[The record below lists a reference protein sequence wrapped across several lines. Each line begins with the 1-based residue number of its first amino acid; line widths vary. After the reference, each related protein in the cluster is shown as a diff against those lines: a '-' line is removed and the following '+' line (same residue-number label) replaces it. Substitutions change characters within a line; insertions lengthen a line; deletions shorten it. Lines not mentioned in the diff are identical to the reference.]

1 MAIRKDL
8 YVPQENPEDF
18 NYEELRDPTVV
29 EMPFSPLE
37 VRFMKEK
44 PQLMPGLKVLYQELG
59 EEKFKRYISR
69 IRNINVSG
77 PRCLIIAESEL
88 HRTNLMRECLPAI
101 EKAFNVDNIRITT
114 VG

>member
-8 YVPQENPEDF
+8 FVPQENPEDF
-18 NYEELRDPTVV
+18 NYSELRDPTVV
-29 EMPFSPLE
+29 EMPFTPLE
-37 VRFMKEK
+37 QRFMKEK

-69 IRNINVSG
+69 IHNINVAG
-77 PRCLIIAESEL
+77 EHCLIIAESEL

-101 EKAFNVDNIRITT
+101 EKAFGVSNVRITT

>member
-59 EEKFKRYISR
+59 EEKFKRCISR